1 MWICHVVVGA
11 EFGFTVVSPV
21 SQLRGVAVCNSAA
34 PGLASD
40 LTHRLPWKEKGA
52 QSAAGVPGNVLSQE
66 GRKCPAMRKERLEGF
81 SRIIVGYAV
90 VSEKN
95 PASIVG

>member
-1 MWICHVVVGA
+1 M
-11 EFGFTVVSPV
+11 
-21 SQLRGVAVCNSAA
+21 SQLQGVAVGSSAA
-34 PGLASD
+34 PGLALD

-66 GRKCPAMRKERLEGF
+66 GRKCPASRKEWF

-90 VSEKN
+90 VSENN
-95 PASIVG
+95 PCIYSGLAENARKGGSS